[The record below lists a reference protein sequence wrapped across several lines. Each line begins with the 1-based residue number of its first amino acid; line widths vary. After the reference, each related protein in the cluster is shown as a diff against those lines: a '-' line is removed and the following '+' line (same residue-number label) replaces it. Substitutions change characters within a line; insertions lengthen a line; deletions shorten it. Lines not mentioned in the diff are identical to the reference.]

1 MLRFNFAETRESKFF
16 KYIRPDLFL
25 AVFLLSLVFVIDLYW
40 EQTIT
45 NEMVRVKNEIQKLEQ
60 EKKKFKRIEG
70 KRKKLIKYKE
80 ELQKKLA
87 VVKELERKRYVPQ
100 FLYFFGN
107 KRNTSGIW
115 FDSISYREN
124 SLNLEGYSMNLEYL
138 YSFIRKLDSNLG
150 TVLFKNAN
158 LQTMELKN
166 SNKKVNYYKFHMNL
180 ELKNGVSH

>member
-1 MLRFNFAETRESKFF
+1 MLRFNFAETRESKFV
-16 KYIRPDLFL
+16 KYVRPDIFFV
-25 AVFLLSLVFVIDLYW
+25 VFLVSLVFAIDLYW

-45 NEMVRVKNEIQKLEQ
+45 SEMVRVKSEIKKLEL
-60 EKKKFKRIEG
+60 EKKKLKRIEG

-107 KRNTSGIW
+107 KKNTSGIW
-115 FDSISYREN
+115 FDYISYSEN

-138 YSFIRKLDSNLG
+138 YSFIGKLDSNLG

-158 LQTMELKN
+158 LQTIELKN
-166 SNKKVNYYKFHMNL
+166 PNRKINYYKFHVNL